1 MKEPNL
7 FTPLKLAHATIE
19 NRIIMGSMHTGLEE
33 AKNGFQRMAGFY
45 EERSKAGVG
54 LIVTGGV
61 APNLIGRLS
70 PFGMQLS
77 FPWQVAKHK
86 IVTSAVHKYKTKI
99 CLQILHAG
107 RYGYHPFTVSA
118 SKTKAPITPFKARAI
133 TKLEIRKTVYDFA
146 NTANL
151 AKKAGYDGVEIM
163 GSEGYLINQFLA
175 PRTNKRTDRYG
186 GAFENRMRLA
196 LEIIKATRKKVGTD
210 FIIIFRISMLDLVED
225 GMSFKEV
232 VILAKEVEKA
242 GVSILNTGIG
252 WHETR
257 VPTIATMVPRAAFV
271 WISERIKKEVNLPV
285 ITSNRI
291 NNVEDGHHI
300 IQNNQADFISMARPF
315 LADPQFVHKA
325 KSGKS
330 DEINTCIAC
339 NQACLDNIFKMKIAS
354 CLVNP
359 KACHESEFK
368 EGKSKNPKS
377 IAIIGAGPAGVSA
390 AIEADLRGHKVT
402 LYEKSSQIGGQ
413 FNIAKKIPGKE
424 EFYET
429 IRYFE
434 IQIARSSITLKLN
447 TTITDMEL
455 KNSDFDEVI
464 VSTGVTPRIPSIE
477 GIEHKKVISYTDL
490 INDKK
495 VAGKTVAIIG
505 AGGIGFDIA
514 EFLIHESVPAI
525 DKGAS
530 EREVELRTFF
540 DSWGVDMDYNNRG
553 ALKAPECVPS
563 SRKIFLLQRK
573 NSKHGKDLGKTTGWI
588 HRQSLKKANVEMKA
602 GVDYLKIDDH
612 GLHIKCNGAVE
623 VLEVDNV
630 IICAGQTSNNKL
642 YKQLEQF
649 NKNLHLIGGALKA
662 EEIDAKRAINDGVR
676 LANRI

>member
-1 MKEPNL
+1 MNEPNL
-7 FTPLKLAHATIE
+7 FTPLNLGHTTIE

-33 AKNGFQRMAGFY
+33 AKNGFHRMAEFY
-45 EERSKAGVG
+45 AERAKAGVG

-77 FPWQVAKHK
+77 FPWQVRNHK
-86 IVTSAVHKYKTKI
+86 IVTSAVHKHKTKI

-107 RYGYHPFTVSA
+107 RYGYHPFIVSA

-133 TKLEIRKTVYDFA
+133 TKLEIIKTVFDFT

-151 AKKAGYDGVEIM
+151 AKKAGYDGIEIM

-175 PRTNKRTDRYG
+175 PRTNKRTDQYG

-196 LEIIKATRKKVGTD
+196 LDIVKATRKKVGPD

-232 VILAKEVEKA
+232 VILAKELEKA

-257 VPTIATMVPRAAFV
+257 IPTIATMVPRAAFV

-291 NNVEDGHHI
+291 NNVEDGHAI
-300 IQNNQADFISMARPF
+300 IQNNKADFISMARPF
-315 LADPQFVHKA
+315 LADAQFVLKA
-325 KSGKS
+325 KTGKS

-339 NQACLDNIFKMKIAS
+339 NQACLDNIFKMKIAT

-359 KACHESEFK
+359 KACHENEFRS
-368 EGKSKNPKS
+368 GLSSNPKK

-402 LYEKSSQIGGQ
+402 LFEKASQIGGQ
-413 FNIAKKIPGKE
+413 FNIAKNIPGKE

-434 IQIARSSITLKLN
+434 NKISRSNIDLKLN
-447 TTITDMEL
+447 TTVTEKDIKTAL
-455 KNSDFDEVI
+455 FDEVI
-464 VSTGVTPRIPSIE
+464 VSTGITPRIPKIE
-477 GIEHKKVISYTDL
+477 GIDHAKVISYTDL
-490 INDKK
+490 INGVKIP
-495 VAGKTVAIIG
+495 GNTVAVIG

-514 EFLIHESVPAI
+514 EFLIHESALSNNI
-525 DKGAS
+525 EET
-530 EREVELRTFF
+530 ERESQIRAFF
-540 DSWGVDMDYNNRG
+540 DRWGVDMDYNNRG
-553 ALKAPECVPS
+553 AIKDPQSTS
-563 SRKIFLLQRK
+563 SKRKVLLLQRK
-573 NSKHGKDLGKTTGWI
+573 SSKHGKDLGKTTGWI
-588 HRQSLKKANVEMKA
+588 HRQSLKKANVEMLA
-602 GVDYLKIDDH
+602 GVEYLKIDDQ
-612 GLHIKCNGAVE
+612 GLHINHNGLVKI
-623 VLEVDNV
+623 LEVDNI
-630 IICAGQTSNNKL
+630 IICAGQSSNN
-642 YKQLEQF
+642 QLF
-649 NKNLHLIGGALKA
+649 NKLKGSHKSLHLIGGALKA
-662 EEIDAKRAINDGVR
+662 EEIDAKKAINDGVR
-676 LANRI
+676 LANKI